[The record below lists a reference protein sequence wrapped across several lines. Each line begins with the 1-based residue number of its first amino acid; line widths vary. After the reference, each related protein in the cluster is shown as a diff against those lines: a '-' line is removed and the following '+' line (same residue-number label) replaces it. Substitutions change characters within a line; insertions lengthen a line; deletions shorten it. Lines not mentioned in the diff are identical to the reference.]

1 MNKILFVINSLKH
14 KSGIERVACLLANL
28 FVEDLGFKVLIV
40 NRDTE
45 KKHVAYNLSAHV
57 EVLKISGNYCKFY
70 KGLNSRIGD
79 FQPDLI
85 LTHNMGRLSLLCA
98 FLVKT
103 KNIKLVSLEHVAFKV
118 RPKWVRLLSKL
129 LYKKIDQV
137 VTLTQ
142 HDMQPYQLFHNNVV
156 KINNISPFD
165 VQALDLEYA
174 LESKTIISIG
184 RLTYQKNFES
194 LLEAWKIVSKVKNDW
209 QLMIYGIGE
218 NQKKLETIIKNENI
232 KNVYLKGQTTDVE
245 SVYRS
250 AAFYVMSSR
259 FEGLPMVLIEA
270 QSFGLPIISYD
281 CPHGPA
287 EIIEHNENGYLIENK
302 NPTLLAES
310 MLKLM
315 TSDALRS
322 KFSENAQQHA
332 TEYSSQNIVKDWTKV
347 IR

>member
-1 MNKILFVINSLKH
+1 MKILFVINSLKH
-14 KSGIERVACLLANL
+14 RSGIERVACLLANL
-28 FVEDLGFKVLIV
+28 FDAELSCQVKIV
-40 NRDTE
+40 NRDTP
-45 KKHVAYNLSAHV
+45 KNKVPYDLNSSVGVLVAGGGYYS
-57 EVLKISGNYCKFY
+57 FY
-70 KGLNSRIGD
+70 KGVNRLIED
-79 FQPDLI
+79 FNPNLI
-85 LTHNMGRLSLLCA
+85 LAHNMGRLTLLCT
-98 FLVKT
+98 FLNKE
-103 KNIKLVSLEHVAFKV
+103 KNVRLVSLEHVAFKV

-142 HDMQPYQLFHNNVV
+142 HDMQTYKMFHNNVV
-156 KINNISPFD
+156 QINNISPFD
-165 VQALDLEYA
+165 VKDLNLYYA
-174 LESKTIISIG
+174 HQSKTIVSIG

-194 LLEAWKIVSKVKNDW
+194 LLHAWKIVSENQSDW
-209 QLMIYGIGE
+209 ILEIYGSGE
-218 NQKKLETIIKNENI
+218 NQKQLESIMKHENI

-287 EIIEHNENGYLIENK
+287 EIIEHNENGFLVQDQ
-302 NPTLLAES
+302 NPVLLAES

-315 TSDALRS
+315 SSDALRS
-322 KFSENAQQHA
+322 RFSENAHQHA
-332 TEYSSQNIVKDWTKV
+332 TQYSSQNIVKDWTKV
-347 IR
+347 IS